1 MIVKVGSLT
10 VKVTFEI
17 RIVCV
22 IEVIQYNL
30 SKVDTCQ
37 KWTKDF
43 APKYQFSGQSLIK
56 RNLCKA
62 DTCLK
67 GTKYWSLKCPV

>member
-1 MIVKVGSLT
+1 MMIVKVGSLT

-43 APKYQFSGQSLIK
+43 APKYQFTGLSLTII
-56 RNLCKA
+56 
-62 DTCLK
+62 TCLRDAIH
-67 GTKYWSLKCPV
+67 THFI